1 MPNTAAPSD
10 PALDPPPALPLAE
23 HLRALHA
30 QLPAAER
37 RLADTVLARRDALLG
52 YSATEL
58 AALAGVSKA
67 SAARFF
73 RRLGF
78 ADFQAFRAAVRAEAA
93 GGAPRPQPVD
103 AAARPRRRDL
113 SGQLAEHAERDRQVL
128 QRLPVLVDAAALA
141 AAVELLARARRVAV
155 LGLRNAQVVALYA
168 QSLLHQLRPQVGLLA
183 GLAARESEALAD
195 LGAGDL
201 LLAVD
206 LRRRTTRL
214 PALVRAARAAGV
226 RVLLLSDAPL
236 SPLEADA
243 DTVLRIPTHDA
254 QVFDAYV
261 APISL
266 VNFLAAALAERAPAA
281 VRQRLARIEALHAA
295 LADLEAGPST
305 INR

>member
-1 MPNTAAPSD
+1 MPNTAVPSD
-10 PALDPPPALPLAE
+10 PAVDPPTARPLAE
-23 HLRALHA
+23 HLRALHP

-37 RLADTVLARRDALLG
+37 RLADTVLARHDALLG

-58 AALAGVSKA
+58 ARLAGVSKA

-93 GGAPRPQPVD
+93 GGAPRPRPAD

-113 SGQLAEHAERDRQVL
+113 QARLTEHAARDQQVL
-128 QRLPVLVDAAALA
+128 QRLPALVDAAALG

-168 QSLLHQLRPQVGLLA
+168 QSLLHQLRPQVGLLTD
-183 GLAARESEALAD
+183 LAARESEALAD
-195 LGAGDL
+195 LGPGDL

-214 PALVRAARAAGV
+214 PALVRAARAGGV
-226 RVLLLSDAPL
+226 GVLLLSDAPL
-236 SPLEADA
+236 SPLEAEADA
-243 DTVLRIPTHDA
+243 VLRVPIHDA

-266 VNFLAAALAERAPAA
+266 VNFLAAALAERAPTA
-281 VRQRLARIEALHAA
+281 VRQRLARIEALHGA